1 MRVECK
7 ARDLA
12 TAIDE
17 AWREEREAT
26 CPECDGSR
34 LSEDRTICWDCQAS
48 DYLIEEEETA

>member
-1 MRVECK
+1 MRIECK

-12 TAIDE
+12 TAIDA
-17 AWREEREAT
+17 AWQRERQEAT

-48 DYLIEEEETA
+48 DYLEEERK